1 MYGFRFPLL
10 LTSCHMLFSL
20 LALAPFMLR
29 QSLMPLHR
37 ETLARQWKGFVAI
50 GLFMAL
56 NISLNNSSLVEMTL
70 SLNQVIRASI
80 PVFTCVLAVAIEG
93 KRPSRKEAL
102 SLLVLTLGVMIAVW
116 EGTVAGSP
124 RGVALCLAGTVSN
137 ALMMT
142 TSGKVLSE
150 RVDALRLTFYT
161 APVSLAALAPAFLA
175 SGEASRFAND
185 YAPVHGREACVIAL
199 APSAVS
205 SAGGV
210 LSTAMNATAAVS
222 AAAAGGAMMNPN
234 RLAMGP
240 SDMAIDLLLR
250 PAPDQA
256 KAVAP
261 AMPAT
266 AAPATDPKPAA
277 PGMPSTDMSST
288 GMSMDTMHR
297 AMREERRGELQA
309 PLARVFMTS
318 LRDGTLAAR
327 DRTYLAQIVSH
338 QTGLP
343 QAEAEKRVDEVYAE
357 AKAAEQKARDAAER
371 ARKLGAIGAFL
382 AAATLAIACA
392 AACIAAAAGGRHRDE
407 TTPARMFGGRRFW

>member
-1 MYGFRFPLL
+1 LSLLFFSSFRPLLRPPLYFFDLNPNSSQKNKNNNNAQGMYGFRFPLL

-29 QSLMPLHR
+29 KSLMPLHR

-93 KRPSRKEAL
+93 KKPSQKEAL
-102 SLLVLTLGVMIAVW
+102 SLLVLTFGVMIAVW

-185 YAPVHGREACVIAL
+185 YAPVHGKEAAVIAL
-199 APSAVS
+199 ATSAVALS
-205 SAGGV
+205 YNVVHSLMIQRTSAVTTTV
-210 LSTAMNATAAVS
+210 LGEAKIV
-222 AAAAGGAMMNPN
+222 G
-234 RLAMGP
+234 
-240 SDMAIDLLLR
+240 LLLLSYVILGEKK
-250 PAPDQA
+250 AFSVKMTVGCLTAIFGFCLYSHA
-256 KAVAP
+256 K
-261 AMPAT
+261 
-266 AAPATDPKPAA
+266 
-277 PGMPSTDMSST
+277 
-288 GMSMDTMHR
+288 
-297 AMREERRGELQA
+297 
-309 PLARVFMTS
+309 
-318 LRDGTLAAR
+318 
-327 DRTYLAQIVSH
+327 
-338 QTGLP
+338 
-343 QAEAEKRVDEVYAE
+343 
-357 AKAAEQKARDAAER
+357 
-371 ARKLGAIGAFL
+371 L
-382 AAATLAIACA
+382 AAATSSSSGGSGSGNGSGSRAEVSAS
-392 AACIAAAAGGRHRDE
+392 AAGDSSPDDNLKGGGGNGHGPTGADVQLSRLVSEHMARGISGGALSGEEERSPLVKPRHHKKEDDSV
-407 TTPARMFGGRRFW
+407 

>member
-29 QSLMPLHR
+29 KSLMPLHR

-93 KRPSRKEAL
+93 KKPTQKEAL
-102 SLLVLTLGVMIAVW
+102 SLLVLTFGVMIAVW

-185 YAPVHGREACVIAL
+185 YAPVHGKEAAVIAL
-199 APSAVS
+199 ATSAVALS
-205 SAGGV
+205 YNVVHSLMIQRTSAVTTTV
-210 LSTAMNATAAVS
+210 LGEAKIV
-222 AAAAGGAMMNPN
+222 G
-234 RLAMGP
+234 
-240 SDMAIDLLLR
+240 LLLLSYVILGEKK
-250 PAPDQA
+250 AFSVKMTVGCLTAIFGFCLYSHA
-256 KAVAP
+256 K
-261 AMPAT
+261 
-266 AAPATDPKPAA
+266 
-277 PGMPSTDMSST
+277 
-288 GMSMDTMHR
+288 
-297 AMREERRGELQA
+297 
-309 PLARVFMTS
+309 
-318 LRDGTLAAR
+318 
-327 DRTYLAQIVSH
+327 
-338 QTGLP
+338 
-343 QAEAEKRVDEVYAE
+343 
-357 AKAAEQKARDAAER
+357 
-371 ARKLGAIGAFL
+371 L
-382 AAATLAIACA
+382 AAATASSSSKA
-392 AACIAAAAGGRHRDE
+392 AEVSASAGGGGGGGKGSSSGGGDEGGDSFKGPTGADVQLSRLVSEHMARGISGGALSGEEERSPLVKPRHHKKEDDSV
-407 TTPARMFGGRRFW
+407 

>member
-1 MYGFRFPLL
+1 
-10 LTSCHMLFSL
+10 
-20 LALAPFMLR
+20 
-29 QSLMPLHR
+29 
-37 ETLARQWKGFVAI
+37 
-50 GLFMAL
+50 MAT
-56 NISLNNSSLVEMTL
+56 LVEV
-70 SLNQVIRASI
+70 SE
-80 PVFTCVLAVAIEG
+80 PAVA
-93 KRPSRKEAL
+93 RPPRFAYLEWSPVIAGALGAAAL
-102 SLLVLTLGVMIAVW
+102 SLLFLTFGSALGLSVVSPYPYSGLNPTTFLIVVALFASLVHVASFAAGGYLAGRMRTPWFAGAEPERNFRDGTYGFAVW
-116 EGTVAGSP
+116 
-124 RGVALCLAGTVSN
+124 ALGLLIG
-137 ALMMT
+137 
-142 TSGKVLSE
+142 
-150 RVDALRLTFYT
+150 
-161 APVSLAALAPAFLA
+161 AALAV
-175 SGEASRFAND
+175 SG
-185 YAPVHGREACVIAL
+185 
-199 APSAVS
+199 
-205 SAGGV
+205 AGGV

-234 RLAMGP
+234 RVAMGP

-266 AAPATDPKPAA
+266 PAPAATVTPPAQTAAQPDSAPATDPKPAA

-382 AAATLAIACA
+382 AAASLAIACA

-407 TTPARMFGGRRFW
+407 ATPARMFGGRRFW

>member
-80 PVFTCVLAVAIEG
+80 PVFTCVLAIAIEG
-93 KRPSRKEAL
+93 KRPSQKEAL

-199 APSAVS
+199 ATSAVALS
-205 SAGGV
+205 YNVVHSLMIQRTSAVTTTV
-210 LSTAMNATAAVS
+210 LGEAKIV
-222 AAAAGGAMMNPN
+222 G
-234 RLAMGP
+234 
-240 SDMAIDLLLR
+240 LLLLSYVILGEKK
-250 PAPDQA
+250 AFSLKMTVGCLTAIFGFCLYSHA
-256 KAVAP
+256 K
-261 AMPAT
+261 
-266 AAPATDPKPAA
+266 
-277 PGMPSTDMSST
+277 
-288 GMSMDTMHR
+288 
-297 AMREERRGELQA
+297 
-309 PLARVFMTS
+309 
-318 LRDGTLAAR
+318 
-327 DRTYLAQIVSH
+327 
-338 QTGLP
+338 
-343 QAEAEKRVDEVYAE
+343 
-357 AKAAEQKARDAAER
+357 
-371 ARKLGAIGAFL
+371 L
-382 AAATLAIACA
+382 AAATS
-392 AACIAAAAGGRHRDE
+392 AAAGSNGGAGGKAAEVSASAAGGGGGGGKGGDSSPGNGSDSLKGGGPTGADVQLSRLVSEHMARGISGGALSGEEERSPLVKPRHHKKEDDSV
-407 TTPARMFGGRRFW
+407 

>member
-80 PVFTCVLAVAIEG
+80 PVFTCVLAIAIEG
-93 KRPSRKEAL
+93 KRPSQKEAL

-185 YAPVHGREACVIAL
+185 YAPVHGREACFIAL
-199 APSAVS
+199 ATSAIALTYNVVHSLMIQRTSAVTTT
-205 SAGGV
+205 V
-210 LSTAMNATAAVS
+210 LGEAKIVGLLLLSYVVLGEKKAFSLKMTVGCLTAMFGFCLYSHAKLAV
-222 AAAAGGAMMNPN
+222 AAAAASNGTAGNGKGAAEVSASAASGNGGLGGGKGGDESPLKGGGPTGADVQLSRLASEHMARGISGGA
-234 RLAMGP
+234 LSGE
-240 SDMAIDLLLR
+240 
-250 PAPDQA
+250 
-256 KAVAP
+256 
-261 AMPAT
+261 
-266 AAPATDPKPAA
+266 
-277 PGMPSTDMSST
+277 
-288 GMSMDTMHR
+288 
-297 AMREERRGELQA
+297 EERS
-309 PLARVFMTS
+309 PLVK
-318 LRDGTLAAR
+318 
-327 DRTYLAQIVSH
+327 
-338 QTGLP
+338 P
-343 QAEAEKRVDEVYAE
+343 
-357 AKAAEQKARDAAER
+357 
-371 ARKLGAIGAFL
+371 
-382 AAATLAIACA
+382 
-392 AACIAAAAGGRHRDE
+392 RHHKKEDDSV
-407 TTPARMFGGRRFW
+407 